1 MDKITRGFGVAAWV
15 NLSLALC
22 VGVSLSGC
30 SLTGRTSSY
39 GEQYLYSV
47 ESSSSLEYNDSGYG
61 DGSLLFPNGT
71 GRLVYYNSS
80 YDAGPEGENSYNE
93 SLGEV
98 PSTGVQT
105 TLARAV
111 QYDSENFGGDRV
123 VIERLPEPQLELT
136 PEVHN
141 ELKHFVR
148 HKAFITSSMSR
159 YTEMYGEIA
168 DIFRDVGVPESLIN
182 LAIVESQFK
191 LRARSHKGATG
202 LWQFMRATAR
212 ELGLNTHPRDD
223 DRYDPIKSSRAAATY
238 LRELYEKTGGDWFL
252 ALASY
257 NAGIGTVT
265 KAMKRGGTRDFWT
278 LARKGLL
285 PHETRR
291 YVPRFIAVCMI
302 MNDPQRFGFDEIA

>member
-1 MDKITRGFGVAAWV
+1 MDKITRGIGVAAWV
-15 NLSLALC
+15 NVSLAFC
-22 VGVSLSGC
+22 TVVCLSGC

-47 ESSSSLEYNDSGYG
+47 ESSDSLEYNDSGYG
-61 DGSLLFPNGT
+61 DGSLVFPNGT
-71 GRLVYYNSS
+71 GKLVYYNSS
-80 YDAGPEGENSYNE
+80 YDVGTDGE

-98 PSTGVQT
+98 PSTGAQT

-111 QYDSENFGGDRV
+111 QYDAETFGGDRV
-123 VIERLPEPQLELT
+123 VIEKLPEPELELT
-136 PEVHN
+136 PEVRS
-141 ELKHFVR
+141 ELQHFVR
-148 HKAFITSSMSR
+148 HKGFIRSSMSR
-159 YTEMYGEIA
+159 YTAMYDEIA

-212 ELGLNTHPRDD
+212 DLGLNTHPRDD

-238 LRELYEKTGGDWFL
+238 LKELYEKTGGDWFL

-278 LARKGLL
+278 LARRGLL
-285 PHETRR
+285 PRETRR

-302 MNDPQRFGFDEIA
+302 MNDPQRFGFDDIA